1 MRQAARVPAGT
12 PWCCVLYTGCFPLA
26 AHRGQAVRACAAWPL
41 YSGKL
46 IIVQTAGLDRV
57 ACRRGRRRLA
67 GRLPG
72 ERPLRRWR
80 WRGVDPCSREINQA
94 STAAGRYQMSLPTG
108 RKAAQCPAFANGAA
122 WLERDAA
129 RQRAALPKADRER
142 CSWRLGRAR
151 PAPQQRCSRWRC
163 AARRRQPHWR
173 SRTC

>member
-1 MRQAARVPAGT
+1 MRRAARVPAGT

-41 YSGKL
+41 YSG
-46 IIVQTAGLDRV
+46 ADHCADGGLGPGGLSAR
-57 ACRRGRRRLA
+57 AAATGR
-67 GRLPG
+67 RLPG